1 MTKSKIIALVL
12 LGLMAVLCVVNR
24 GFGDGVGVDLLVDT
38 VRLSKSM
45 LMLACTAVGVVVGV
59 LLK

>member
-1 MTKSKIIALVL
+1 MTKAKLVALAL
-12 LGLMAVLCVVNR
+12 IGLVAVLAVVNR
-24 GFGDGVGVDLLVDT
+24 GFGDGVSVNLLVDT

-45 LMLACTAVGVVVGV
+45 LMLASVAVGVAVGV

>member
-12 LGLMAVLCVVNR
+12 IGLMAVLCVVNR
-24 GFGDGVGVDLLVDT
+24 GFADSVSVNLLVDT
-38 VRLSKSM
+38 LRLSKSM
-45 LMLACTAVGVVVGV
+45 LMLACTAIGVVVGV